1 MEEYG
6 RLHTGYMEE
15 YGGYTKTLWRGWRL
29 HPYFTFY
36 HYFTTFYTTSFLFIY
51 IYFLFSFFMDQEETN
66 EDKLTKQFEDYAR
79 FIISGA
85 DDDDTAQA
93 ITDRINTLKGIIFKG
108 REIKDIS
115 VNDVSEI
122 RKNVNENRKKILKAY
137 EDFQK
142 DRNTSNIKKTINGLN
157 QRFKERFSSSPPSQ
171 SDTEHNEPSKLGER
185 VRSVT
190 SLVSSKGRKAI
201 DDSKEMLK
209 KAKENAGRFMTSIET
224 KIASVTPPG
233 NNAETNIATYTRVQD
248 SIVGDPLQW
257 FEWEK
262 ADTRTSEEHD
272 RLKRSEARR
281 RMFAII
287 KLVIKYKGKP
297 GYDKIREE
305 GKQEI
310 IGMYT
315 KCFGERANLRNLED
329 TYERYTQLPA
339 TEEASVSSSSQ
350 LAPPQVAPPQVV
362 PPQVAPSQV
371 AQSQDDETGI
381 KDTQI
386 KYKTM
391 NGTVF
396 NISVKIG
403 ENTVTLSF
411 DKNVNGGSLVNFI
424 IDNRLLNTSDEFHG
438 TVVIAG
444 FVPRYHVLTDLSI
457 TVSKKD
463 YTNFKKT
470 VLNQNKNWVLT
481 LSKERKDITI
491 PGTWYS
497 DENLDI
503 KTVKQA
509 SSAPSSS
516 SSTSSTST
524 VPIQPSISPS
534 NVAYDDDEDDDDDD
548 DEDDDEDDPL
558 GAHKFSSEFESSK
571 GGKRR
576 RHTIKKNRRSI
587 RRTTIR
593 RRQYKNKNKNNRS
606 FKK

>member
-1 MEEYG
+1 
-6 RLHTGYMEE
+6 
-15 YGGYTKTLWRGWRL
+15 
-29 HPYFTFY
+29 
-36 HYFTTFYTTSFLFIY
+36 
-51 IYFLFSFFMDQEETN
+51 MDQEETN

-108 REIKDIS
+108 RKIKDIS
-115 VNDVSEI
+115 VDEVIKI
-122 RKNVNENRKKILKAY
+122 RTNVNENRKEILKAY
-137 EDFQK
+137 KDFHK
-142 DRNTSNIKKTINGLN
+142 NRNTSNIKKTINNLN
-157 QRFKERFSSSPPSQ
+157 QRFKERFSSSPHSQ

-190 SLVSSKGRKAI
+190 SLVSSKSRNAI

-233 NNAETNIATYTRVQD
+233 NNAETNIANYTRVQD
-248 SIVGDPLQW
+248 SIVGDTLKW

-262 ADTRTSEEHD
+262 AKTRTPEKHESI
-272 RLKRSEARR
+272 KINEARR

-287 KLVIKYKGKP
+287 KLVIKYKGHP
-297 GYDKIREE
+297 GYDKIRDK

-315 KCFGERANLRNLED
+315 ECFGNRANLSNVED
-329 TYERYTQLPA
+329 TYEHYTKLPT
-339 TEEASVSSSSQ
+339 TEGASVSSPSQVAPSQ
-350 LAPPQVAPPQVV
+350 LAQS
-362 PPQVAPSQV
+362 QVAPSQV
-371 AQSQDDETGI
+371 AQSQDDETVI

-391 NGTVF
+391 NGNVF

-403 ENTVTLSF
+403 ENTVTLTF
-411 DKNVNGGSLVNFI
+411 DENVSGSLVNFI
-424 IDNRLLNTSDEFHG
+424 IGNELLKKSDEFRG
-438 TVVIAG
+438 AVVTVGFYHRVI
-444 FVPRYHVLTDLSI
+444 TDLSI

-470 VLNQNKNWVLT
+470 VLNKNINWVLT
-481 LSKERKDITI
+481 LSKESKDITI

-503 KTVKQA
+503 KPVKQA
-509 SSAPSSS
+509 SS

-524 VPIQPSISPS
+524 VSIQPSISPS
-534 NVAYDDDEDDDDDD
+534 NVAYDDDEDD
-548 DEDDDEDDPL
+548 PL
-558 GAHKFSSEFESSK
+558 GVISSGKSLLRAKELLEDQEKQPGEYGKNVKFYKLGVGFDKHFGSG

-576 RHTIKKNRRSI
+576 RRTIKKNRRSI

>member
-1 MEEYG
+1 
-6 RLHTGYMEE
+6 
-15 YGGYTKTLWRGWRL
+15 
-29 HPYFTFY
+29 
-36 HYFTTFYTTSFLFIY
+36 
-51 IYFLFSFFMDQEETN
+51 MDQEETN

-108 REIKDIS
+108 RKIKDIS
-115 VNDVSEI
+115 VDEVIKI
-122 RKNVNENRKKILKAY
+122 RTNVNENRKEILKAY
-137 EDFQK
+137 KDFHK
-142 DRNTSNIKKTINGLN
+142 NRNTSNIKKTINNLN
-157 QRFKERFSSSPPSQ
+157 QRFKERFSSSPHSQ

-190 SLVSSKGRKAI
+190 SLVSSKSRNAI

-233 NNAETNIATYTRVQD
+233 NNAETNIANYTRVQD
-248 SIVGDPLQW
+248 SIVGDTLKW

-262 ADTRTSEEHD
+262 AKTRTPEKHESI
-272 RLKRSEARR
+272 KINEARR

-287 KLVIKYKGKP
+287 KLVIKYKGHP
-297 GYDKIREE
+297 GYDKIRDK

-315 KCFGERANLRNLED
+315 ECFGNRANLSNVED
-329 TYERYTQLPA
+329 TYEHYTKLPT
-339 TEEASVSSSSQ
+339 TEGASVSS
-350 LAPPQVAPPQVV
+350 
-362 PPQVAPSQV
+362 PSQV
-371 AQSQDDETGI
+371 AQSQDDETVI

-391 NGTVF
+391 NGNVF

-438 TVVIAG
+438 AVVIAG

-503 KTVKQA
+503 KPVKQA
-509 SSAPSSS
+509 SS

-524 VPIQPSISPS
+524 VSIQPSISPS

-548 DEDDDEDDPL
+548 DDDEDDPL
-558 GAHKFSSEFESSK
+558 GVISSGKSLLRAKELLEDQEKQPGEYGKNVKFYKLGVGFDK
-571 GGKRR
+571 HFGNGGGKRR
-576 RHTIKKNRRSI
+576 RRTIKKNRRSI